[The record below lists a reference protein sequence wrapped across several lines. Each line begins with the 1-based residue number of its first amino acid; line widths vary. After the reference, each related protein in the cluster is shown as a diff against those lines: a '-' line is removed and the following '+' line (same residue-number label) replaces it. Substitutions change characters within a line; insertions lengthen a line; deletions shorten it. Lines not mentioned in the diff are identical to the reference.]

1 MAEQL
6 CSKSFLSRA
15 LNLSSF
21 PVLLLLLVQNV
32 VIHVLFLLVLCFFIP
47 QLSFQF
53 PSRAQC
59 RARLAGRRTRPLT
72 DMPALLPLK

>member
-32 VIHVLFLLVLCFFIP
+32 VIHVLFCLFSVFSSLSCRFNFPPVLSAGLVWLVEE
-47 QLSFQF
+47 LG
-53 PSRAQC
+53 
-59 RARLAGRRTRPLT
+59 L
-72 DMPALLPLK
+72 